1 MHRAV
6 FGVALAAFSLASSTA
21 SAEGEKQTVL
31 LGGSTSTV
39 AEPTGATLQQLVDE
53 ALRHNLQI
61 AVEESRLEEAR
72 ALYDYAESKAYPVLN
87 ATLLFG
93 GPTPEAKTTV
103 LNDPSTVTEA
113 SLEGDFDF
121 GQLGIG
127 VRIHADGFLPIYTFG
142 KISNGKEAAN
152 HVVEAQQ
159 HQ

>member
-1 MHRAV
+1 MRRVLAL
-6 FGVALAAFSLASSTA
+6 ALAAFSLAGSTA
-21 SAEGEKQTVL
+21 RAEGEKQTVL
-31 LGGSTSTV
+31 LGGTSTV
-39 AEPTGATLQQLVDE
+39 AEITGTTLQQLIDE
-53 ALRHNLQI
+53 ALRHNLQV

-72 ALYDYAESKAYPVLN
+72 ALYDYAASKAYPVVN

-121 GQLGIG
+121 GQLGVG